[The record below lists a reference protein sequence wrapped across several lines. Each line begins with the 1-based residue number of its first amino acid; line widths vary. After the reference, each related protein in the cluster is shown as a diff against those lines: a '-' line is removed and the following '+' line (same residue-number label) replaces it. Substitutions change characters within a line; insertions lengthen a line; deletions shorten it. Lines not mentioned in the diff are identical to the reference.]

1 MQRPHKVPDMSTKEE
16 SELDRLL
23 NALEVATARLIRIRQ
38 SFTDERAI
46 KAAEEIADNA
56 AAALRK
62 YNPEES

>member
-1 MQRPHKVPDMSTKEE
+1 MSTKEE